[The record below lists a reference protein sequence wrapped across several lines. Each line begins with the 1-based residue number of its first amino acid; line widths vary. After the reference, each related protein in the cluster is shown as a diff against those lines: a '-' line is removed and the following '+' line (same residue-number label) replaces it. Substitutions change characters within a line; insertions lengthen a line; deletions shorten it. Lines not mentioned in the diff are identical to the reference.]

1 MTTCLYC
8 QRSCLSVL
16 LHLKQ
21 PNFFQF
27 LSLKALSTVSDPLLV
42 FAEHRREEGQ
52 GYLNVY
58 IPGCNGLVLPADI
71 FISVQVQGQILL
83 MSGICELLLYTHT
96 LPNCA
101 RLATSCLQDI
111 ESMVN
116 QPWHESPALLSLF
129 WLMLLSC
136 LFCVRQEDHW
146 TWAVLCSKPHYLE
159 KQWMHRTYGQWPAE
173 IHPHQ
178 WADTITWRQISALVI
193 S

>member
-96 LPNCA
+96 LPNC
-101 RLATSCLQDI
+101 
-111 ESMVN
+111 
-116 QPWHESPALLSLF
+116 HKLF
-129 WLMLLSC
+129 TRYW
-136 LFCVRQEDHW
+136 VHGE
-146 TWAVLCSKPHYLE
+146 
-159 KQWMHRTYGQWPAE
+159 
-173 IHPHQ
+173 
-178 WADTITWRQISALVI
+178 SALAWKSCSALPVLVDASRLPI
-193 S
+193 LCEAGGLLDMGSALQQTPLSRKTVDAQDLWTVTCRDPPTPVGWHNYLKTNKCSSD